1 MATKTDRRCVL
12 EWPSCDWRLLKVATS
27 TNKGSFGNVKKT
39 SSMTSPRAMAL
50 DATRWRPLV
59 AEFRR
64 VKGAQDD
71 LCFGQWARWCSLIT
85 DVIWI
90 NLHGLSTNL
99 EQ

>member
-1 MATKTDRRCVL
+1 M
-12 EWPSCDWRLLKVATS
+12 ATS

-71 LCFGQWARWCSLIT
+71 LCLDQWARWCSLKI
-85 DVIWI
+85 DIPGYFVQK
-90 NLHGLSTNL
+90 LHFLRKLTSTVKP
-99 EQ
+99 